1 MYQNRTYRN
10 LVKTDKLV
18 RFTVS
23 VGETDL
29 SIHASSKLED
39 IAKASILRYRGY
51 IENFIKQYPDF
62 LNALNPLQIKAPSP
76 AIIRDMAKAG
86 DKAGVGPM
94 ASVAGAIAENVGA
107 DLLSCSEEV
116 IVENGGDIFI
126 KTSNP
131 VTVGI
136 FAGDSPLS
144 MRIGIRVKNTEKPVA
159 VCTSSGTIG
168 HSLSF
173 GKADAVSVFADSCS
187 LADAAA
193 TSIANRIDSGH
204 DIENGIEFA
213 KTIENISGLII
224 IVKENIGIWG
234 DLEVVPL

>member
-1 MYQNRTYRN
+1 
-10 LVKTDKLV
+10 V
-18 RFTVS
+18 VS
-23 VGETDL
+23 VNETDL
-29 SIHASSKLED
+29 SIHAAAQLED
-39 IAKASILRYRGY
+39 IAKASILRHRGY

-62 LNALNPLQIKAPSP
+62 LNALYPLQIKEPSP
-76 AIIRDMAKAG
+76 AIIRDMARAGVKAE
-86 DKAGVGPM
+86 VGPM

-107 DLLSCSEEV
+107 DLLSCSEEI

-131 VTVGI
+131 LTVGI

-144 MRIGIRVKNTEKPVA
+144 MRIGIRINNTGKPVA
-159 VCTSSGTIG
+159 VCTSSGTFG

-173 GKADAVSVFADSCS
+173 GKADAVTVFADSCS

-193 TSIANRIDSGH
+193 TSIANRIESRN
-204 DIENGIEFA
+204 DIENGIEFG
-213 KTIENISGLII
+213 KTIGNISGIII

-234 DLEVVPL
+234 DLEIVPL